1 MCVKIEL
8 VCKASLN
15 KYKKIVQF
23 LPNPIGRFTVKLNQ
37 RVRRLDLE
45 LDLINV

>member
-1 MCVKIEL
+1 MCVKTEL

-23 LPNPIGRFTVKLNQ
+23 LSNPIGRFTVKLNQ